1 MSGAPM
7 FIQHKQLKFLSAP
20 ASKVTH
26 LQSSPSAI
34 QLAFSGYPPQ
44 PCRAYLLQLGGG
56 GKALVIVAF
65 YLLES
70 RRTVFFVPEI
80 GEVPLAQADKVY
92 EEGNDFV
99 ESMGFI
105 LTQADFHLLSPA
117 EKQNYWGKVPITT
130 PPDEAVAK
138 KENTLLEQ
146 EDLQQLRDQSL
157 ASLGRY
163 LASM

>member
-1 MSGAPM
+1 MSGATM

-20 ASKVTH
+20 ASRVTH

-70 RRTVFFVPEI
+70 RRTVFFVPEK
-80 GEVPLAQADKVY
+80 GEVPLAQAHKIY

-117 EKQNYWGKVPITT
+117 EKQHYWSRVPITH
-130 PPDEAVAK
+130 PLDDAVAK
-138 KENTLLEQ
+138 QEIILPDG

-157 ASLGRY
+157 SSLGRF